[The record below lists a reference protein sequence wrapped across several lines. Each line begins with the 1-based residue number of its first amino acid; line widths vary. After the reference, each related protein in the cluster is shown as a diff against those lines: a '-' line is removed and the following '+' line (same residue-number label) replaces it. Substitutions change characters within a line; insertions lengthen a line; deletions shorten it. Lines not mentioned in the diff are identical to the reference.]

1 MSEFEVEIYKKEL
14 SQEEIIDRNKKFYD
28 FLEKHR
34 VVGKDVEYTHT
45 CYGQPFGKYY
55 IGERMDYEKFL
66 VIYKKILEAGV
77 LEYGGLYITEKQKK
91 VGPLFVDYD
100 FRFTEKSRQYSAK
113 NIKDIT
119 EVYMNLILKYLDIKD
134 TTELKAYV
142 TEKEKPTYD
151 DKCDNYKDGFHIV
164 FPLPFD
170 VTIRF
175 LIYEEAKEIIR
186 NSDILEDIPYIN
198 ELDDVID
205 EAVVMR
211 NGWLMYGSKKPE
223 KSPYIL
229 TKIYDK
235 EMNIISRNTFSK
247 DELVV
252 LFAARHYDEEAALEL
267 KKEFN
272 TDDMRQ
278 HIQNIYNKYNG
289 SKKQKTNI
297 MRQEKIINYIQPIN
311 QYVANENNKDVFI
324 ARKLVKLL
332 SNNRAV
338 KYAEWASVGWA
349 LYNIDSGLCEEFL
362 EFSKKCP
369 SKYNEYEC
377 RKFWNNIHPG
387 GYTIASLHFWAKQ
400 DNPDGYNE
408 LILEVYSK
416 LLENAETGNHDDLAK
431 LLFELYRHE
440 FKCTSKTKNKWY
452 AFYNNRWHFIDQAYI
467 LANKIS
473 DEIATIFG
481 KRCVAYLNKSL
492 TETGSNKDV
501 YRKNSADLFKII
513 DKLKTESFK
522 NSVIASAASRFIDEK
537 FEELL
542 DSNCDLL
549 GFENGVYDLRAGI
562 FRKGIPE
569 DYIFLSTGYNYNP
582 NYNLESKEIKEII
595 KYFKEVM
602 VDEDM
607 RDYTLLSF
615 ASFLDG
621 HIRQQVFR
629 IFTGSGGNGKS
640 QTMDLLK
647 LTMGQYFGKLP
658 TGVIT
663 RKRGSASSATPELAD
678 KRGKRFLVIDEPEHD
693 DVMYVGQM
701 KQYTGGDIIPA
712 RALYGDPFEYK
723 PQFKMGLLCNKMP
736 HLPGVVDGGT
746 LRRLKVVPFESEF
759 VDKIDTTKQRQF
771 KKDPSLTEK
780 MKTWGPAF
788 MWYLTT
794 VYYERYRKDNYE
806 LHEPKKVTQYTDK
819 YRVDSDKYYEFLSQ
833 NIVDTRDEN
842 DGISLVS
849 LYATFRN
856 WHSEAGYGRNIPT
869 RNEFANYLK
878 TNKGYELI
886 MGDIVGVCYKED
898 YDEKQKTKQKKN
910 AKTKDNKSKD
920 NRSKDSRSKDSR
932 SVQSIANYMS
942 ELDEDSDEDF

>member
-1 MSEFEVEIYKKEL
+1 MSEIEVENYKKEI
-14 SQEEIIDRNKKFYD
+14 SREEVVERNRNFYD

-34 VVGKDVEYTHT
+34 VVGEGVEYTHT
-45 CYGQPFGKYY
+45 SYGKPFGKYY

-66 VIYKKILEAGV
+66 VIYKRILEAGV
-77 LEYGGLYITEKQKK
+77 LEYGGLYMTEKQKK

-100 FRFTEKSRQYSAK
+100 FRFNEKSRQYSSK

-119 EVYMNLILKYLDIKD
+119 EVYMNLILKYMDIKD
-134 TTELKAYV
+134 IGELKAYV

-151 DKCDNYKDGFHIV
+151 DKKNNYKDGFHVV

-170 VTIRF
+170 VTTRF
-175 LIYEEAKEIIR
+175 LIHEEAKEIIKD
-186 NSDILEDIPYIN
+186 SDILEDIPYIN

-205 EAVVMR
+205 ESVVMR

-223 KSPYIL
+223 KTPYML

-235 EMNIISRNTFSK
+235 DMNIISRSSFSK

-252 LFAARHYDEEAALEL
+252 LFAARRHDEDESLEL
-267 KKEFN
+267 KDEFN
-272 TDDMRQ
+272 NNEMKQ

-297 MRQEKIINYIQPIN
+297 MRQEKIINYIQPHAYN
-311 QYVANENNKDVFI
+311 VNENNKDVVI

-332 SNNRAV
+332 SSTRAT

-349 LYNIDSGLCEEFL
+349 LYNIDNGLCNEFL
-362 EFSKKCP
+362 EFSRKCP
-369 SKYNEYEC
+369 AKYNEYEC

-400 DNPDGYNE
+400 DNPEEYNE

-431 LLFELYRHE
+431 LLFELYKHE

-452 AFYNNRWHFIDQAYI
+452 AFYNNRWHFVDQAYT

-492 TETGSNKDV
+492 TETGTNKDV
-501 YRKNSADLFKII
+501 FRKNSADLFKII

-569 DYIFLSTGYNYNP
+569 DYIYLSTGYNYDP
-582 NYNLESKEIKEII
+582 NYNLDSKEVKDII
-595 KYFKEVM
+595 KYFREVM

-723 PQFKMGLLCNKMP
+723 PQFKMGLLCNKKP
-736 HLPGVVDGGT
+736 ILPGVVDGGT

-759 VDKIDTTKQRQF
+759 VDKIDEKKERQF
-771 KKDPSLTEK
+771 KKDSSLTEK

-788 MWYLTT
+788 MWYLVT
-794 VYYERYRKDNYE
+794 VYYEKYKKANYE
-806 LHEPKKVTQYTDK
+806 IKEPKKVTQYTDQ
-819 YRVDSDKYYEFLSQ
+819 YRVDSDKYYEFLSD
-833 NIVDTRDEN
+833 NVVDTRDDA
-842 DGISLVS
+842 DGVLLVS

-856 WHSEAGYGRNIPT
+856 WHSEAGYGRNIPA
-869 RNEFANYLK
+869 RNEFANYLI
-878 TNKGYELI
+878 TNKGYKII
-886 MGDIVGVCYKED
+886 MGEIVGICYKED
-898 YDEKQKTKQKKN
+898 FEEKQKAKQKKN
-910 AKTKDNKSKD
+910 AKKGKGKDNISVKSNISKKSSKSKYID
-920 NRSKDSRSKDSR
+920 ES
-932 SVQSIANYMS
+932 Y
-942 ELDEDSDEDF
+942 DEDSDF